1 MGSLPEALVSIAF
14 DGIAYAMILFVISVG
29 MSVTM
34 GLMGFANLAHGAF
47 AMLGGYL
54 ALSLMRDAGLSFGVA
69 VVAVFVLVAAISV
82 VFERL
87 LYARFYNAT
96 ELDQVLLTIG
106 LVFVF
111 IAVCTFFWG
120 PLNVQLAMPDALR
133 GQVDLG
139 FRRFP
144 AYRFFIVVVGVA
156 MIVALW
162 YGLERTRIGAQIR
175 AAVDNRRMAQS
186 VGIDVGRLFTLT
198 FALGSGLA
206 AVGGVLG
213 ANILG
218 LTPTYAL
225 EQLVYFLIVVSIG
238 GLGSMRGAFVGALL
252 IGVLDTAGKYYL
264 PHFGAFFLFAV
275 TIVVLLWRPNGLF
288 GRH

>member
-1 MGSLPEALVSIAF
+1 MASLPDALVSIAF

-29 MSVTM
+29 LSVTM
-34 GLMGFANLAHGAF
+34 GLMGFVNLAHGAF

-54 ALSLMRDAGLSFGVA
+54 ALSLMRDAGLSFGA
-69 VVAVFVLVAAISV
+69 AAVAVFALVAAISV

-87 LYARFYNAT
+87 LYARFYNAS
-96 ELDQVLLTIG
+96 ELDQVMLTIG

-120 PLNVQLAMPDALR
+120 PLNVQLDTPDALQ
-133 GQVDLG
+133 GQVDFG

-144 AYRFFIVVVGVA
+144 AYRVFIIAVGVA
-156 MIVALW
+156 MMVALW

-213 ANILG
+213 TNILG

-225 EQLVYFLIVVSIG
+225 DLLVYFLIVVSIG
-238 GLGSMRGAFVGALL
+238 GLGSMRGAFAGALL

-264 PHFGAFFLFAV
+264 PHFGAFFLFVA
-275 TIVVLLWRPNGLF
+275 TIAVLLWRPAGLF